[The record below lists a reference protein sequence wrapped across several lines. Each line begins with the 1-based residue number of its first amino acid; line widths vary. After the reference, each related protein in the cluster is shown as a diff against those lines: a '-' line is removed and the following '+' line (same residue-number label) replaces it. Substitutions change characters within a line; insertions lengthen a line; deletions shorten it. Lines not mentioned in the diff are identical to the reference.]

1 MLKPQGKKPTGAP
14 PRTIEGVTFRCY
26 HTGITQYEWWS
37 DDGRFAVYGYFSKS
51 GYSAWVDG
59 HLIQSAASGHGKNF
73 RTFDN
78 AVKAIVKTSFK
89 VGDVVTWAS
98 TQSKLRKKPPMEGTA
113 EFTPMRVV
121 GCKIVELGH
130 TAADTGEPAAVIEAM
145 GQKISVRVADL
156 TREN

>member
-14 PRTIEGVTFRCY
+14 ARTIEGVTFRCY

-59 HLIQSAASGHGKNF
+59 HLIQSAASGHAKNF

-89 VGDVVTWAS
+89 VGDVVTWQEAS
-98 TQSKLRKKPPMEGTA
+98 KREPLMKTMAVR
-113 EFTPMRVV
+113 

-130 TAADTGEPAAVIEAM
+130 TAADTGEPAAVVEAM
-145 GQKISVRVADL
+145 GQKMPVRVADL
-156 TREN
+156 TREKL